1 MNKLKR
7 LLCLVLC
14 FALLCAAP
22 GAALADGAEAA
33 EPAQQT
39 DAAPADAVQIAA
51 TSAILMDLNTGTVLY
66 EKEADTVLPPAS
78 ITKIMTILLV
88 FEALDSGKISLT
100 DTVTASAHA
109 CSMGGSQIWLKEG
122 EQFTVDEL
130 LKATCIKSA
139 NDTSVALAEFVS
151 GSEEAFVAEMN
162 KRAQELGMTNT
173 VFKNASGLDADGHVS
188 TARDIALM
196 SRELMKHKDVTK
208 YTTVWMD
215 YLRDGTTQLV
225 NTNKLINSY
234 DGITGL
240 KTGTT
245 NLAKNCLSATA
256 ERDGLG
262 LVAVVMGCETSAD
275 RFQSARTL
283 LDYGFAGYE
292 IVTPQVDTS
301 GLVKAHVAKGVNQY
315 LPLELGEVT
324 GVLVPKGRGGEL
336 TQVTELEG
344 ELEAP
349 VAKGQKVGVVKLYL
363 DDKLVSEIDVLTGME
378 SPRINFLLALQLLL
392 GHIVGI

>member
-1 MNKLKR
+1 MNRLKR
-7 LLCLVLC
+7 GFCLCLCLVL
-14 FALLCAAP
+14 LAAGP
-22 GAALADGAEAA
+22 GAVSADGTN
-33 EPAQQT
+33 PVQVQQT
-39 DAAPADAVQIAA
+39 DAPAADAVQIAA

-66 EKEADTVLPPAS
+66 EKAADTVLPPAS

-88 FEALDSGKISLT
+88 FEALQNGKIKLS

-122 EQFTVDEL
+122 EQFTVDDL

-151 GSEEAFVAEMN
+151 GSEEAFVTEMN
-162 KRAQELGMTNT
+162 RRAKELGMANT
-173 VFKNASGLDADGHVS
+173 VFKNASGLDAEGHVS

-215 YLRDGTTQLV
+215 YLRGGATQLV
-225 NTNKLINSY
+225 NTNKLVNGY
-234 DGITGL
+234 NGITGL

-256 ERDGLG
+256 EREGLG

-283 LDYGFAGYE
+283 LDFGFAGYE
-292 IVTPQVDTS
+292 IVMPEVNRAD
-301 GLVKAHVAKGVNQY
+301 LVKIHVKKGVSQY
-315 LPLELGEVT
+315 LPLELGQVS

-344 ELEAP
+344 EVEAP
-349 VAKGQKVGVVKLYL
+349 VIKGQKVGVVKLYL
-363 DDKLVSEIDVLTGME
+363 DNKLVSQIDVLTGME

-392 GHIVGI
+392 GHIVRI

>member
-1 MNKLKR
+1 MNRLKR
-7 LLCLVLC
+7 GFCLCLCLVL
-14 FALLCAAP
+14 LAAGP
-22 GAALADGAEAA
+22 GAVSADGTK
-33 EPAQQT
+33 PVQVQQT
-39 DAAPADAVQIAA
+39 DAPAADAVQIAA

-66 EKEADTVLPPAS
+66 EKAADTVLPPAS

-88 FEALDSGKISLT
+88 FEALQNGKIKLS

-122 EQFTVDEL
+122 EQFTVDDL

-151 GSEEAFVAEMN
+151 GSEEAFVTEMN
-162 KRAQELGMTNT
+162 RRAKELGMTNT
-173 VFKNASGLDADGHVS
+173 VFKNASGLDAEGHVS

-215 YLRDGTTQLV
+215 YLRGGATQLV
-225 NTNKLINSY
+225 NTNKLVNGY
-234 DGITGL
+234 NGITGL

-256 ERDGLG
+256 EREGLG

-283 LDYGFAGYE
+283 LDFGFAGYE
-292 IVTPQVDTS
+292 IVMPEVNKADF
-301 GLVKAHVAKGVNQY
+301 VKIHVKKGVSQY
-315 LPLELGEVT
+315 LPLELGQIS

-344 ELEAP
+344 EVEAP
-349 VAKGQKVGVVKLYL
+349 VTKGQKVGVVKLYL
-363 DDKLVSEIDVLTGME
+363 DNKLVSQIDVLTGME

-392 GHIVGI
+392 GHIVRI